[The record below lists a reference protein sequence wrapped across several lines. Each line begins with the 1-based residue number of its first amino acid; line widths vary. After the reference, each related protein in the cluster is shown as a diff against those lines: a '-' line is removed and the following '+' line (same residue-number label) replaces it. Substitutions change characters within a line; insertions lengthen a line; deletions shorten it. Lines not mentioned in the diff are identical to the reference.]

1 MAKQPSLKLDSE
13 KGAITNL
20 KGEVLYV
27 RRQRDGGEIYVAPS
41 TETAICAQK
50 QKMTERVGINWDG
63 DRCTAAEDMTVEIC
77 IDFAVE
83 KPKIAAKKPSAIE
96 SEVGDL

>member
-1 MAKQPSLKLDSE
+1 MARQPSLKLDRE
-13 KGAITNL
+13 GGAITNL
-20 KGEVLYV
+20 AGEVIYV

-50 QKMTERVGINWDG
+50 QKMTERVGVDWDG
-63 DRCTAAEDMTVEIC
+63 DRCTAAEDMVVEIC

-83 KPKIAAKKPSAIE
+83 KPKTAPKKAGQIT

>member
-1 MAKQPSLKLDSE
+1 MAKQPSLKLDGE

-20 KGEVLYV
+20 MGEVVYV
-27 RRQRDGGEIYVAPS
+27 RRMRDGGEIYVAPS
-41 TETAICAQK
+41 TETEICAQK
-50 QKMTERVGINWDG
+50 QKMTEKVGVTWDG
-63 DRCTAAEDMTVEIC
+63 DRCTAAEDMEVEIC

-83 KPKIAAKKPSAIE
+83 KPRMAPKKAGQIA

>member
-1 MAKQPSLKLDSE
+1 MAKQPSLKLDRE
-13 KGAITNL
+13 GGAITNL
-20 KGEVLYV
+20 AGEVIYV

-50 QKMTERVGINWDG
+50 QKMTERVGVDWDG
-63 DRCTAAEDMTVEIC
+63 DRCTAAEDMVVEIC

-83 KPKIAAKKPSAIE
+83 KPKTAPKKAGQIT

>member
-1 MAKQPSLKLDSE
+1 MARQPSLKLDGE

-20 KGEVLYV
+20 KGEVVYV

-41 TETAICAQK
+41 TETEICAQK
-50 QKMTERVGINWDG
+50 QKMTERVGVTWDG
-63 DRCTAAEDMTVEIC
+63 DRCTAAEDMVVEIC

-83 KPKIAAKKPSAIE
+83 KPRTAPKKAGQIT